1 MYLDCD
7 KSFLREDNH
16 SAHMRVHLYNPS
28 KLEDT
33 LNYVVEKWAPSKIE
47 KIEKPSLSHE
57 KSDKRKDTRD
67 TLNYV
72 VEKWAPFMG
81 DIQRCLQIP
90 PEDVQDMMENKQIGK
105 LKYLFKEEKPSLV
118 DLSEDSGISVYH
130 LANHTFYK
138 GPDGKTYRSLQVV
151 IDKFQGKDKLKETIM
166 KNGTELCLELGCGK
180 SFNNTNMLRAHQRRK
195 HGAPMLKCQ
204 QKGCGQEFCSFT
216 DLCNHVDKGHTV

>member
-1 MYLDCD
+1 MCTEEACDKTFRRKRVFEDHLRRQHGAPRLKCSYLDCG
-7 KSFLREDNH
+7 KAFLSEDNH

-81 DIQRCLQIP
+81 DMQRYLQIP
-90 PEDVQDMMENKQIGK
+90 PEDVQEMMEKKQIGK
-105 LKYLFKEEKPSLV
+105 LKYLSKEENEKPSLV
-118 DLSEDSGISVYH
+118 
-130 LANHTFYK
+130 N
-138 GPDGKTYRSLQVV
+138 LQGV
-151 IDKFQGKDKLKETIM
+151 F
-166 KNGTELCLELGCGK
+166 
-180 SFNNTNMLRAHQRRK
+180 F
-195 HGAPMLKCQ
+195 
-204 QKGCGQEFCSFT
+204 
-216 DLCNHVDKGHTV
+216 